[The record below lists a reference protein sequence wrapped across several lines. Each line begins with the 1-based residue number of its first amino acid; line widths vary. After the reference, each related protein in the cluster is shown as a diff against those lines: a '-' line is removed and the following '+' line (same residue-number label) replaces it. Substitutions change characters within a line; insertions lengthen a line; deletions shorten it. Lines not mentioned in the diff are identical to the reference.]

1 MKLRFLVAQNFL
13 MQILGRFISSFS
25 TFLITIFLARN
36 YGADGYGDFTKMS
49 VYISVFYLIIDFGMN
64 AAVLK
69 KVHAQKEQKEGLF
82 SGLII
87 LRSLLSAILI
97 FISLAVLSFLP
108 YNPWENEGFS
118 PLVRFGI
125 ILLAPT
131 ILTQGLITSFN
142 AIFQDALRYEQSTM
156 AVLVGSAVTL
166 LSVYFLGQSGL
177 PLPITVF
184 SFVLG
189 GVTSVL
195 TAYFLCRKLLHFK
208 LRFNQFNQPLLKGIV
223 LSSLPLG
230 ITLLFN
236 TIHFRADI
244 FVLTVTR
251 PTMEVGIYGLA
262 TKFFEFAL
270 AIPTFFMNAVYPL
283 LLTSLHNNDKKQWSR
298 MIRESALFLLS
309 FSLIVV
315 IAAYLFA
322 PFLVYIK
329 DEFVASVFPFRI
341 LIFSLPLFFL
351 SSLLMWILIAQG
363 KAWRLVWI
371 YGVAMVV
378 NVVLNL
384 LFTPTFGYN
393 AAAAITGVSEGV
405 VLLLLGWN
413 LRSLKLTS

>member
-13 MQILGRFISSFS
+13 MQVLGRFISSFS
-25 TFLITIFLARN
+25 TFLITILLARS
-36 YGADGYGDFTKMS
+36 YGATGYGDFTKMS
-49 VYISVFYLIIDFGMN
+49 VYISVFYLIVDFGMN

-69 KVHAQKEQKEGLF
+69 KVHAQREQKEGLF

-87 LRSLLSAILI
+87 LRSLLSALLI
-97 FISLAVLSFLP
+97 FISLAILSFLP
-108 YNPWENEGFS
+108 YDPWQNEGFS

-142 AIFQDALRYEQSTM
+142 AVFQDALRSEQSTLSI
-156 AVLVGSAVTL
+156 LVGSTVTL
-166 LSVYFLGQSGL
+166 LCVYFLGQSGA
-177 PLPITVF
+177 PLPITAF
-184 SFVLG
+184 SFVVG
-189 GVTSVL
+189 GVVSVL
-195 TAYFLCRKLLHFK
+195 VAYFLSRKFLSFRLSLGH
-208 LRFNQFNQPLLKGIV
+208 LNRPLLRGII

-244 FVLTVTR
+244 LVLSVTR

-298 MIRESALFLLS
+298 MVRESALFLVS
-309 FSLIVV
+309 FSLLIV
-315 IAAYLFA
+315 IAGYLFA

-329 DEFVASVFPFRI
+329 DEFMASVLPFRI
-341 LIFSLPLFFL
+341 LVFTLPLFFL
-351 SSLLMWILIAQG
+351 SSLFMWILIAQG

-371 YGVAMVV
+371 YGIAMVV
-378 NVVLNL
+378 NVVLNII
-384 LFTPTFGYN
+384 FTPRFGYI

-413 LRSLKLTS
+413 LRTLKFAS

>member
-13 MQILGRFISSFS
+13 MQVLGRFISSLS

-36 YGADGYGDFTKMS
+36 YGATGYGDFTKMS
-49 VYISVFYLIIDFGMN
+49 VYISVFYLLIDFGMN

-69 KVHAQKEQKEGLF
+69 KIHDKKEQKEALF
-82 SGLII
+82 SSLII
-87 LRSLLSAILI
+87 LRSLFAALLI
-97 FISLAVLSFLP
+97 FISLSLLSFLP
-108 YNPWENEGFS
+108 FNPWKNEGFS

-131 ILTQGLITSFN
+131 IFTQGLVTSFN
-142 AIFQDALRYEQSTM
+142 AIFQDALRYEQATLSI
-156 AVLVGSAVTL
+156 LVGSAVTL
-166 LSVYFLGQSGL
+166 LSVYLLGQSSAPL
-177 PLPITVF
+177 PLTAF

-189 GVTSVL
+189 GIASVVV
-195 TAYFLCRKLLHFK
+195 AYFLCRKILSLHLNFTA
-208 LRFNQFNQPLLKGIV
+208 LNRPLLKGIL

-251 PTMEVGIYGLA
+251 PTIEVGIYGLA

-309 FSLIVV
+309 FSLLIVV
-315 IAAYLFA
+315 GGYLSA

-329 DEFVASVFPFRI
+329 EEFIASVLPFRI
-341 LIFSLPLFFL
+341 LIFALPLFFL
-351 SSLLMWILIAQG
+351 SSLFMWILIAQG
-363 KAWRLVWI
+363 KTWRLVWI
-371 YGVAMVV
+371 YGIAMLV
-378 NVVLNL
+378 NVGLNA
-384 LFTPTFGYN
+384 LFTPQFGYT

-405 VLLLLGWN
+405 VLFLLGWN
-413 LRSLKLTS
+413 LRPLKLSS

>member
-13 MQILGRFISSFS
+13 MQVLGRFISSFS
-25 TFLITIFLARN
+25 TFLITIFLARS
-36 YGADGYGDFTKMS
+36 YGAAGYGDFTKMS

-69 KVHAQKEQKEGLF
+69 KVHTDKEQKEGLF

-87 LRSLLSAILI
+87 LRSLLSAFLI
-97 FISLAVLSFLP
+97 FVSLAILSFLP
-108 YNPWENEGFS
+108 YDPWQNEGFS
-118 PLVRFGI
+118 PPVRLGI

-142 AIFQDALRYEQSTM
+142 AIFQDALRYEQSTL
-156 AVLVGSAVTL
+156 AILVGSAVTL
-166 LSVYFLGQSGL
+166 LSVYFLGQSGA
-177 PLPITVF
+177 PLPVTVA

-189 GVTSVL
+189 GVSSVIV
-195 TAYFLCRKLLHFK
+195 AFFLCKKLLRLK
-208 LRFNQFNQPLLKGIV
+208 LNITSFNRPLLKAIII
-223 LSSLPLG
+223 SSLPLG

-244 FVLTVTR
+244 FVLSVTR
-251 PTMEVGIYGLA
+251 PTIEVGIYGLA

-298 MIRESALFLLS
+298 MIRESALFLVS
-309 FSLIVV
+309 FSLLIVV
-315 IAAYLFA
+315 GGYLLA
-322 PFLVYIK
+322 PYLVYVK
-329 DEFVASVFPFRI
+329 DEFVASVLPFRI
-341 LIFSLPLFFL
+341 LMFSLPLFFL
-351 SSLLMWILIAQG
+351 SSLFMWIMIAQG
-363 KAWRLVWI
+363 KTWRLVWI
-371 YGVAMVV
+371 YGIAMVV
-378 NVVLNL
+378 NVVLNM
-384 LFTPTFGYN
+384 LFIPQFGYT

-413 LRSLKLTS
+413 LRSFKLS